1 MAGNAATPGPE
12 APGSANTEE
21 DMENGRGTLLTRPML
36 ALVFSTFVSLTGFNL
51 LLSVVPLYADEVGG
65 GNTGAGLATAA
76 FMLSTVLAQ
85 AQMPRALARFG
96 YRLVLASGL
105 LFLGLPAF
113 LYSFTAGLPSILAVT
128 LARGVGFGI
137 VTVVFAA
144 LVVELAPAERRGEAL
159 GLFGVAITLPTI
171 FCNSLALWLV
181 ESSGYWIVFLLGG
194 AAPLLGFFSFLGA
207 RSTPGAGRADGAGF
221 LEGLGRG
228 PLLRLVSLFA
238 ACTMVGGVLVTFLPL
253 AAPGVGLFSAATAI
267 LALGLAT
274 AAGRWWA
281 GRFGDRNGPGG
292 LLAPGLV
299 LAALGVAILAQGG
312 PALLAGA
319 TLFGLGFGA
328 LQSATLV
335 MVMSRVSKHEYG
347 LGSTLWNAA
356 FDAGTGLGAFL
367 FGFVIEVSG
376 FSIAFYL
383 CAALLL
389 AALLIVRLDR
399 AATKSA

>member
-1 MAGNAATPGPE
+1 MG
-12 APGSANTEE
+12 
-21 DMENGRGTLLTRPML
+21 DKKGTLLTWPML
-36 ALVFSTFVSLTGFNL
+36 ALVSSTFASLAGFNL
-51 LLSVVPLYADEVGG
+51 LLSVVPLYADELGG
-65 GNTGAGLATAA
+65 GSAGAGFATAA

-96 YRLVLASGL
+96 YRPILASGL
-105 LFLGLPAF
+105 LFLGLPSF
-113 LYSFTAGLPSILAVT
+113 LYAFTTGLPSVLAVT

-144 LVVELAPAERRGEAL
+144 LVVELAPVERRGEAL

-171 FCNSLALWLV
+171 FCNPLGLWLV
-181 ESSGYWIVFLLGG
+181 DGYGYWSVFLLGG
-194 AAPLLGFFSFLGA
+194 MAPLLGFVSFLGTRA
-207 RSTPGAGRADGAGF
+207 TRGGGRVNGAGF
-221 LEGLGRG
+221 LEGLSRG

-238 ACTMVGGVLVTFLPL
+238 VCTMVGGVLVTFLPL
-253 AAPGVGLFSAATAI
+253 AAPGVGVFSAATAI

-281 GRFGDRNGPGG
+281 GRFGDRNDPRG

-299 LAALGVAILAQGG
+299 LAALGVATLAQGG

-319 TLFGLGFGA
+319 ALFGLGFGM

-335 MVMSRVSKHEYG
+335 MVMARVSKEEYG

-367 FGFVIEVSG
+367 FGFVIEVGG
-376 FSIAFYL
+376 FSSAFYL

-389 AALLIVRLDR
+389 ATLLIVRLDH
-399 AATKSA
+399 AAEKPALS

>member
-1 MAGNAATPGPE
+1 
-12 APGSANTEE
+12 
-21 DMENGRGTLLTRPML
+21 ML
-36 ALVFSTFVSLTGFNL
+36 ALISSTFASLVGFNL

-65 GNTGAGLATAA
+65 GNTGAGFATAA

-85 AQMPRALARFG
+85 TQMPRALARFG
-96 YRLVLASGL
+96 YRPTLASGL
-105 LFLGLPAF
+105 LFLSLPAF
-113 LYSFTAGLPSILAVT
+113 LYASTTDLPSVLAVT

-144 LVVELAPAERRGEAL
+144 LVAELAPPERRGEAL
-159 GLFGVAITLPTI
+159 GLFGVAIALPAI
-171 FCNSLALWLV
+171 FCTPLGLWLV
-181 ESSGYWIVFLLGG
+181 DGYGYRSVFLLGG
-194 AAPLLGFFSFLGA
+194 AAPLLGFVSLLGIRA
-207 RSTPGAGRADGAGF
+207 TGGGGRATGSGF
-221 LEGLGRG
+221 LEGLSRG

-238 ACTMVGGVLVTFLPL
+238 VCTMVGGVLVTFLPL
-253 AAPGVGLFSAATAI
+253 AAPGGGVFSAAAAI

-274 AAGRWWA
+274 TAGRWWA
-281 GRFGDRNGPGG
+281 GRFGDRNGPQG

-299 LAALGVAILAQGG
+299 LAAIGVTALAQGG

-335 MVMSRVSKHEYG
+335 MVMARVSKHEYG

-367 FGFVIEVSG
+367 FGFVIGASG

-399 AATKSA
+399 AASEPS

>member
-1 MAGNAATPGPE
+1 
-12 APGSANTEE
+12 
-21 DMENGRGTLLTRPML
+21 ML
-36 ALVFSTFVSLTGFNL
+36 ALVSSTFASLAGFNL
-51 LLSVVPLYADEVGG
+51 LLSVVPLYADELGG
-65 GNTGAGLATAA
+65 GNTGAGFATAV

-96 YRLVLASGL
+96 YRPILASGL
-105 LFLGLPAF
+105 LFLGLPSF
-113 LYSFTAGLPSILAVT
+113 LYAFTTGLTSVLAVT

-137 VTVVFAA
+137 VTVLFAA
-144 LVVELAPAERRGEAL
+144 LVVELAPTERRGEAL

-171 FCNSLALWLV
+171 FCNPLGLWLV
-181 ESSGYWIVFLLGG
+181 NGYGYGSVFLLGG
-194 AAPLLGFFSFLGA
+194 VAPLLGFVSFIGTRA
-207 RSTPGAGRADGAGF
+207 TRGGGRANGAGF
-221 LEGLGRG
+221 LEGLSRG

-238 ACTMVGGVLVTFLPL
+238 VCTMVGGVLVTFLPL
-253 AAPGVGLFSAATAI
+253 AAPGVGIFSAATAI

-281 GRFGDRNGPGG
+281 GRFGDRNGSRG

-299 LAALGVAILAQGG
+299 LAALGVATLAQGG

-335 MVMSRVSKHEYG
+335 IIMSRVSKDEYG

-356 FDAGTGLGAFL
+356 FDAGTGIGAFL
-367 FGFVIEVSG
+367 LRFVIEAAG
-376 FSIAFYL
+376 FSSAFYL

-389 AALLIVRLDR
+389 AALLVVKLDR
-399 AATKSA
+399 AAVEPD